1 MKQNVPAT
9 TSQNLQSLSN
19 VQKSLSEYIRSDEE
33 RNIVKALEDKQ
44 IAKSE
49 NVKENIINVVVKWR
63 MYIGIPKA
71 DVAEELALVAGFIFE
86 NYGFLTLS
94 EIELAIKLSVL
105 RKLNDTEFHGYF
117 SPMYVAKV
125 LDSYLYYR
133 KMTMADS
140 IRRRDKAIAE
150 EKENNNKP
158 SPEEQAEGYKE
169 LFKGFYDEYKQQ
181 GYIRDVFSLCYN
193 FLRKHNFMEIPKERI
208 AEAQAYGKR
217 KVQEVKENA
226 RLEGGKI
233 DFDLGLEEKRWARNY
248 CVQKY
253 FDTVDINVLCNNI
266 KPNHFN

>member
-1 MKQNVPAT
+1 
-9 TSQNLQSLSN
+9 
-19 VQKSLSEYIRSDEE
+19 VQKSLSDYITSDEE
-33 RNIVKALEDKQ
+33 LNIVKALEDKQ
-44 IAKSE
+44 IAKAE
-49 NVKENIINVVVKWR
+49 NVKENIINLVVKWR

-266 KPNHFN
+266 KPKHFN

>member
-266 KPNHFN
+266 KPNHF